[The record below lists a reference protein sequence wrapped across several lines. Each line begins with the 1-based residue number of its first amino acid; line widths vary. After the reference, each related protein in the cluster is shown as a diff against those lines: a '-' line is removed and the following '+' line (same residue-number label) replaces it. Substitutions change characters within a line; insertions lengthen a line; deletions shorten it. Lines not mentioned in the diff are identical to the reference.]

1 MKLKT
6 FYETLR
12 DRIFAVRIFKPLL
25 KIPGMKKLLE
35 YETVSYLFF
44 GFCTFIVST
53 LSYWGVNK
61 LASLFITAPETYDTW
76 VLFSA
81 GKLHF
86 KWIYIA
92 NAVSWICAV
101 TFAFFTNKL
110 FVFESRS
117 FKAKVF
123 WRELGTFVS
132 ARILSFILFEELAFA
147 ALELLFRS
155 FGWNAPD
162 WIAKILI
169 AVFVVAFNYVASK
182 LVIFRKQKQP
192 EDHPAEPSAELPE
205 AGSETE

>member
-53 LSYWGVNK
+53 LSYWGVNT

-81 GKLHF
+81 GKLLCGR
-86 KWIYIA
+86 K
-92 NAVSWICAV
+92 
-101 TFAFFTNKL
+101 FASL
-110 FVFESRS
+110 FPRKGPVISSCRS
-117 FKAKVF
+117 
-123 WRELGTFVS
+123 T
-132 ARILSFILFEELAFA
+132 
-147 ALELLFRS
+147 
-155 FGWNAPD
+155 
-162 WIAKILI
+162 
-169 AVFVVAFNYVASK
+169 
-182 LVIFRKQKQP
+182 
-192 EDHPAEPSAELPE
+192 
-205 AGSETE
+205 